1 VIHLTHV
8 KLIGDWKAW
17 TREVELI
24 QALVL
29 LSAEMGRE
37 LCRNACR

>member
-1 VIHLTHV
+1 MQLV
-8 KLIGDWKAW
+8 GDWKAW

-29 LSAEMGRE
+29 LSKDLAREM
-37 LCRNACR
+37 CRC